1 MAAAIRRAFPGRR
14 EGIFAPEGPGIN
26 VRGDRDGNGAD
37 VDGVFET
44 PAAVRDAAVLVPL
57 VDRPEGMTVLL
68 TQRSVHLAAHG
79 GQISFPGGRVE
90 PEDTDAVAT
99 ALRET
104 EEEVGLS
111 PTQVEVVGRLDTY
124 HTRTGFRVV
133 PVVGLVSPPFF
144 LQPDPFEVQEVFE
157 VPLAFILDPGS
168 RQRQS
173 REFKGAQ
180 RSFWV
185 FPYNERYIWGAT
197 AGMLVNLCDVLGV
210 PHMTPEG
217 RMDFH
222 PPRP

>member
-1 MAAAIRRAFPGRR
+1 MTTAAAIRRVFAGRPGGGRHEGAFA
-14 EGIFAPEGPGIN
+14 FEGPGIN
-26 VRGDRDGNGAD
+26 ARGDRDGNVAD
-37 VDGVFET
+37 ASGLFDP
-44 PAAVRDAAVLVPL
+44 PATVRDAAVLVPL
-57 VDRPEGMTVLL
+57 VDRPEGVSVLL
-68 TQRSVHLAAHG
+68 TQRTAHLAAHG

-104 EEEVGLS
+104 EEEVGLP

-133 PVVGLVSPPFF
+133 PVVGLVHPPFF
-144 LQPDPFEVQEVFE
+144 LQPDPSEVQEVFE

-173 REFKGAQ
+173 REFKGAL
-180 RSFWV
+180 RHFWV

-197 AGMLVNLCDVLGV
+197 AGMLVNLCDVLGM
-210 PHMTPEG
+210 P
-217 RMDFH
+217 
-222 PPRP
+222 